1 MSHLADGLFSVF
13 LQAQEQQQYGDGTY
27 DESMYDYDDDP
38 HDRYQAHR
46 GHSKHGYENGSAY
59 GSGHFQYGHS
69 FGDDVQL
76 DDDDDDDMW

>member
-1 MSHLADGLFSVF
+1 MTNGAW
-13 LQAQEQQQYGDGTY
+13 QAQEQQQSGDGTY

-38 HDRYQAHR
+38 HDRYQAHGR
-46 GHSKHGYENGSAY
+46 GSQHGYENGHSY
-59 GSGHFQYGHS
+59 NSGHYQYGHSS